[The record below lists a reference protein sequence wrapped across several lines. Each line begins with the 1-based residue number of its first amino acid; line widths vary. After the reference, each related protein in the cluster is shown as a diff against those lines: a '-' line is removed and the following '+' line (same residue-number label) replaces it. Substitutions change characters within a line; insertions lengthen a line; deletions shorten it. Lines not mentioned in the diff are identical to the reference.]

1 MLYLSRTK
9 RHKYINSGN
18 FDIVIYQGYWSF
30 FIQLVVIVIV
40 LNTAKVDDMT
50 LAKGNVLS
58 FNTGWTMIR
67 ENSEETALD

>member
-50 LAKGNVLS
+50 LAKGNVSS